1 MRDLFDTTRIKDV
14 LLKNRF
20 VRSATWERL
29 ATDDGRMSERL
40 FRIYEDLAKG
50 QVGLI
55 ITSYT
60 FVTQDEQPN
69 PGMLGI

>member
-40 FRIYEDLAKG
+40 FRNYEDLAKG